1 MSLFIVFQEKYNII
15 KKRHIK
21 KGVYM
26 NILII
31 LGSVVGFYLVLF
43 FITRINRNKDRQLKS
58 NVDVVKSPR
67 RREIEHQDIKGKSVF
82 GGDKYVLDF
91 ANEKYNKDDQ
101 PTKRGDP
108 LTFTSY
114 TPAPLPKDEK
124 KGSLLI
130 TFLFLD
136 NPLIWALFPSIRRS
150 IRDYLNRD

>member
-1 MSLFIVFQEKYNII
+1 
-15 KKRHIK
+15 
-21 KGVYM
+21 M

-58 NVDVVKSPR
+58 NVDVIKSPQ

-91 ANEKYNKDDQ
+91 ANEKYNKDEQ
-101 PTKRGDP
+101 PAKRGDP

-114 TPAPLPKDEK
+114 TPASLPQDEK

-130 TFLFLD
+130 TLLFLD
-136 NPLIWALFPSIRRS
+136 NPLMWALFPSIRRS